1 MDVSA
6 HSSIV
11 ALGYK
16 IEYGRNLKM
25 RNHRHLSPALRA
37 VRANERARGRSLY
50 LFLGVTEGV
59 VILTSSLN
67 NISKLTVEWFPCLN
81 GKARGAM

>member
-1 MDVSA
+1 MSVLEGGASTF
-6 HSSIV
+6 
-11 ALGYK
+11 
-16 IEYGRNLKM
+16 
-25 RNHRHLSPALRA
+25 
-37 VRANERARGRSLY
+37 
-50 LFLGVTEGV
+50 FLGVTEGM